1 MAVAVLRRGIAMIS
15 LFCWCRLLLTYD
27 DNVGGLVVSRG
38 YSLGQ

>member
-15 LFCWCRLLLTYD
+15 LCWCRLLLTYD